1 MTITELYGGILS
13 NVPSAATTVVMCL
26 VGAILLTLVIGAM
39 TYLLAYV
46 ISRLLLLGCR
56 QGCND
61 TTLDDDK
68 RQHDMWT
75 R

>member
-26 VGAILLTLVIGAM
+26 VGVILFALVFGVM

-46 ISRLLLLGCR
+46 ITGLLSLGHR
-56 QGCND
+56 HRHRDDND
-61 TTLDDDK
+61 TTNTQDVMS
-68 RQHDMWT
+68 Q
-75 R
+75 

>member
-26 VGAILLTLVIGAM
+26 VGAILFALVFGAM

-46 ISRLLLLGCR
+46 ITGLLLLGCR
-56 QGCND
+56 HRDDND
-61 TTLDDDK
+61 TTNTQDAMS
-68 RQHDMWT
+68 Q
-75 R
+75 